1 MDDIMPENFEKGCI
15 LVINKSKGSTLGC
28 ADIADSFTSRFRGLM
43 LKKNVKKGMILKIP
57 EGRGKMGSAIHMF
70 FMRIPLDVI
79 FLDYEKNVLDQVT
92 LKPWQTY
99 TPKKAARYVVELKEG
114 YLTSSETEIGDV
126 MDFKY
131 E

>member
-1 MDDIMPENFEKGCI
+1 MPKNFKKGRI
-15 LVINKSKGSTLGC
+15 LVINKSKGSNLGHV
-28 ADIADSFTSRFRGLM
+28 DMADSFTSRFRGLM
-43 LKKNVKKGMILKIP
+43 LKKRLEKGMILKIP

>member
-1 MDDIMPENFEKGCI
+1 MPQNSKNGSI
-15 LVINKSKGSTLGC
+15 LLINKSKESTLGPVEM
-28 ADIADSFTSRFRGLM
+28 ADSFSSRFRGLM
-43 LKKNVKKGMILKIP
+43 LKKSLKKGMILKIP

-79 FLDYEKNVLDQVT
+79 FLDNEKTVLDQVT

-99 TPKKAARYVVELKEG
+99 TPKKAARYVVELKQG
-114 YLTSSETEIGDV
+114 NLTSSETEIGDIL
-126 MDFKY
+126 DFIY

>member
-1 MDDIMPENFEKGCI
+1 MPKDFKKGSI
-15 LVINKSKGSTLGC
+15 LVINKSKESTLGYV
-28 ADIADSFTSRFRGLM
+28 DMADSFISRLRGLM
-43 LKKNVKKGMILKIP
+43 LKKTLKRGMVLKIP
-57 EGRGKMGSAIHMF
+57 GGRGKRGSGIHMF

-79 FLDYEKNVLDQVT
+79 FLDEEKNVLDQVN

-114 YLTSSETEIGDV
+114 NIKSSKTEIGDKI
-126 MDFKY
+126 DFVY

>member
-1 MDDIMPENFEKGCI
+1 MPKNFKKGRI
-15 LVINKSKGSTLGC
+15 LVINKSKGSNLGHV
-28 ADIADSFTSRFRGLM
+28 DMADSFTSRFRGLM
-43 LKKNVKKGMILKIP
+43 LKKRLEKGMILKIP

-126 MDFKY
+126 LDFKY

>member
-1 MDDIMPENFEKGCI
+1 MPKNFKKGRI
-15 LVINKSKGSTLGC
+15 LVINKSKGSNLGHV
-28 ADIADSFTSRFRGLM
+28 DMADSFTSRFRGLM
-43 LKKNVKKGMILKIP
+43 LKKRLEKGMILKIP

-79 FLDYEKNVLDQVT
+79 FLDEQKNVLDLVT

-99 TPKKAARYVVELKEG
+99 TPKKAARYVVELREG
-114 YLTSSETEIGDV
+114 NLISSKTEIGDAL
-126 MDFKY
+126 DFIH